1 MIPRHLLAAPRG
13 LLVLSFAL
21 AGCLASEAPATGADP
36 GGAQAS
42 GSQTRRN
49 EAQPRDHGSRVP
61 VDLEKIEIDDGDT
74 INIRWARG
82 DTEIIRILGIDTPE
96 TRHLA
101 HDIPYAQ
108 PFGEEAQAFAEK
120 RRAMAVATEQE
131 FKATVVENRAIV
143 VLAEAE
149 VPYDKLIEMD
159 NINPEFSQTDV
170 TIVLGA
176 NDVVNPAARDDAGSP
191 IYGMPILDVE
201 NAGTVLFVKRSL
213 SPGYAGVDNV
223 LFYRDNTMMLFDDAK
238 AMSEDIVNALGSM

>member
-120 RRAMAVATEQE
+120 TFGAARRVELLRSATLDPYGRTLGYVFVDDQNYSVL
-131 FKATVVENRAIV
+131 VVRARLALESV
-143 VLAEAE
+143 SHYGDNGLPKEAAEVLAAAEAAGP
-149 VPYDKLIEMD
+149 VPFEAPHRYRARMRELSKYMKEQGTY
-159 NINPEFSQTDV
+159 PE
-170 TIVLGA
+170 
-176 NDVVNPAARDDAGSP
+176 
-191 IYGMPILDVE
+191 E
-201 NAGTVLFVKRSL
+201 
-213 SPGYAGVDNV
+213 
-223 LFYRDNTMMLFDDAK
+223 
-238 AMSEDIVNALGSM
+238 